1 LKVSGTTHLGGT
13 LDVSLIDL
21 GGSLFNPALG
31 DSFEIITAAVIAGQ
45 IDLLTLAALGNE
57 LDWDVSYII
66 DDFGTDFV
74 RLSVVSAVPV
84 PPSVLLFGSGLLGLV
99 GISRRK
105 ESA

>member
-1 LKVSGTTHLGGT
+1 LKVSGTAHLGGT

-57 LDWDVSYII
+57 LDWDVSYIV
-66 DDFGTDFV
+66 D
-74 RLSVVSAVPV
+74 
-84 PPSVLLFGSGLLGLV
+84 
-99 GISRRK
+99 
-105 ESA
+105 EWY